1 MENNLQLKFKFL
13 RLLLT
18 VAIIIQKIICNL
30 SIKTVIHLFN
40 LMRMTNFIRKVI
52 VNHFAIQSR

>member
-1 MENNLQLKFKFL
+1 MENNLQLKFKIL

-30 SIKTVIHLFN
+30 SKKTVIHLFN

>member
-1 MENNLQLKFKFL
+1 MENNLQLKFKIL

-30 SIKTVIHLFN
+30 SKKTVIQLFN

-52 VNHFAIQSR
+52 VNHFEIQSR